1 MSSIVLDE
9 KNVLKYIKES
19 LDSLKKDILIIEN
32 ARYHHNA
39 SYDNASSII
48 KNGILS
54 LSELDRLNI
63 MKNSSKVLNI
73 MNDIESHV
81 NGNDGISLSVVG
93 LTDLYKDE
101 DEYNPFR
108 SSMVD
113 FVISSK
119 VRAFRRSEHYGNE
132 FIASKHIENHFIKS
146 IDIRI
151 LEYIRKQKNE
161 YMIEEIIRRYNAL
174 REIAIALKKYD
185 LDIPIREMSDNK
197 EIQLDTDKLIN
208 TPRLVL
214 KRYWFFY
221 CC

>member
-19 LDSLKKDILIIEN
+19 LNSFKKDILIIEN

-63 MKNSSKVLNI
+63 MKNSSKILNI

-119 VRAFRRSEHYGNE
+119 VSAFRRSEHYGNE
-132 FIASKHIENHFIKS
+132 FIASKCIEKHFIKS
-146 IDIRI
+146 IDVRI
-151 LEYIRKQKNE
+151 LNYLNQTKKEYI
-161 YMIEEIIRRYNAL
+161 IEGAIKKYNFL
-174 REIAIALKKYD
+174 REIAIAIKKYD
-185 LDIPIREMSDNK
+185 LDIPIREMSDNN
-197 EIQLDTDKLIN
+197 EIELDVDKLID

-214 KRYWFFY
+214 KRY
-221 CC
+221 